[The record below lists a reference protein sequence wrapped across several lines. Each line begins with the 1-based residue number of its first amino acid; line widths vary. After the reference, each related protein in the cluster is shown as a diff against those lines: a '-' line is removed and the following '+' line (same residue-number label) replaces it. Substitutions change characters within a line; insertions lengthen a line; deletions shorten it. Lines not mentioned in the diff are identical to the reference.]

1 MNLTLTQKEIVTRLI
16 EAGVNRSTE
25 LLGRMSHT
33 KWGIVT
39 SSINEIP
46 VVRLLSWYQRDDSPH
61 VGARFKSRADVPLE
75 FLILFPAK
83 SSQSV
88 TDAVTKPYAER
99 MGKLPDLVKLTIGE
113 VSNVLAQGV
122 IGAVADEYDLTI
134 ILSVPEVVQ
143 GSKAEILSNVLG
155 DYDGREDILMMSHI
169 DMYAENLS
177 ADCSMIIVVNAE
189 SLRRILTH

>member
-1 MNLTLTQKEIVTRLI
+1 VNLTLAQKEIVTRLI
-16 EAGVNRSTE
+16 ESGVNRSTE

-46 VVRLLSWYQRDDSPH
+46 VVRLLSWYQRENAPH

-75 FLILFPAK
+75 ILILFPAK
-83 SSQSV
+83 SSNSV
-88 TDAVTKPYAER
+88 TTAVTKPYGER

-134 ILSVPEVVQ
+134 ILSVPEVLQ
-143 GSKAEILSNVLG
+143 GSKAEILSTVLG

-177 ADCSMIIVVNAE
+177 ADCSMIIIVNAE

>member
-1 MNLTLTQKEIVTRLI
+1 
-16 EAGVNRSTE
+16 
-25 LLGRMSHT
+25 
-33 KWGIVT
+33 
-39 SSINEIP
+39 
-46 VVRLLSWYQRDDSPH
+46 
-61 VGARFKSRADVPLE
+61 
-75 FLILFPAK
+75 
-83 SSQSV
+83 
-88 TDAVTKPYAER
+88 

-134 ILSVPEVVQ
+134 ILSVPEVLQ
-143 GSKAEILSNVLG
+143 GSKAEILSTVLG

-177 ADCSMIIVVNAE
+177 ADCSMIIIVNAE